1 MGVMD
6 EQNSF
11 QSVPA
16 GTKRIA
22 LYGLAALV
30 LIAIAFTLILSRGP
44 EEITYEPSVEYV
56 AEPLPVATSE
66 GVTVTTVQDEVPE
79 GLPEDI
85 YIEKGAVIEG
95 LKAEFMQA
103 GIKQISF
110 NHLTKLT
117 KEQVMFNYF
126 QYMTVKGYLFR
137 KGGDNRAGGSLY
149 GDLGNDSLLVTVSP
163 EGEENRVSVTFLDRK

>member
-1 MGVMD
+1 ME

-11 QSVPA
+11 QPIPA
-16 GTKRIA
+16 NTKKIA
-22 LYGLAALV
+22 LYGLLALALV
-30 LIAIAFTLILSRGP
+30 VAVFALVLSRGP
-44 EEITYEPSVEYV
+44 EEVTYEPVVEYV
-56 AEPLPVATSE
+56 AEPLPVDTSE
-66 GVTVTTVQDEVPE
+66 NVTVTTVQGDMLE

-95 LKAEFMQA
+95 LKAEFTQA

-126 QYMTVKGYLFR
+126 QYMTLKGYVFR
-137 KGGDNRAGGSLY
+137 KGGDNRSSGSLY
-149 GDLGNDSLLVTVSP
+149 ADLGNDSLLVTVVP
-163 EGEENRVSVTFLDRK
+163 EGSENKVTVTFLDRP

>member
-1 MGVMD
+1 MD

-11 QSVPA
+11 QQVPA
-16 GTKRIA
+16 STKKIA
-22 LYGLAALV
+22 LYGLAALA
-30 LIAIAFTLILSRGP
+30 LIAVAFALILSRGT

-56 AEPLPVATSE
+56 AEPLPIDTSE
-66 GVTVTTVQDEVPE
+66 GVTVTTVQGKLPE

-110 NHLTKLT
+110 SHTTKLT

-126 QYMTVKGYLFR
+126 QYMTLKGYVFR
-137 KGGDNRAGGSLY
+137 KGGDNRANGSLY
-149 GDLGNDSLLVTVSP
+149 GDLGNDSLLVSVAP
-163 EGEENRVSVTFLDRK
+163 LGAENRVSVTFLDRQ

>member
-1 MGVMD
+1 MD
-6 EQNSF
+6 EHNSF

-16 GTKRIA
+16 GTKKIA
-22 LYGLAALV
+22 VYGLAALI
-30 LIAIAFTLILSRGP
+30 LIAGAFAVVLSRGP
-44 EEITYEPSVEYV
+44 KEITYEPTVEYV
-56 AEPLPVATSE
+56 AEPLQIEPSPDVSVTPVQGAL
-66 GVTVTTVQDEVPE
+66 PE
-79 GLPEDI
+79 GLPEDL
-85 YIEKGAVIEG
+85 YIEKGASLEG

-126 QYMTVKGYLFR
+126 QYMTLKGYVFR

-149 GDLGNDSLLVTVSP
+149 GDLGNDSLLVTVVP
-163 EGEENRVSVTFLDRK
+163 EGSENRVTVTFLDRK